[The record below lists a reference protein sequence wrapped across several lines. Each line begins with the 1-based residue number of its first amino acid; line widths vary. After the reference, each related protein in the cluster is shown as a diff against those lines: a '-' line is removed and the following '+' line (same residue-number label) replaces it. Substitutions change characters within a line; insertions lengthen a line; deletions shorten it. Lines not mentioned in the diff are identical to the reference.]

1 MSAQRVCFFN
11 AERPCDITCKAAF
24 ETGDPT
30 DDVDCYFIWLA
41 HHCGEALFETRR
53 VMENMGGSPPPTPPV
68 PPTASPGSKD
78 PKGGFP
84 TN

>member
-11 AERPCDITCKAAF
+11 ADRPCDITCKAAF
-24 ETGDPT
+24 ESDAPT
-30 DDVDCYFIWLA
+30 DTVDCYFIWLA
-41 HHCGEALFETRR
+41 HHFGEALFETRR
-53 VMENMGGSPPPTPPV
+53 IMESMGGSPPSPPMS
-68 PPTASPGSKD
+68 PPGAGPKG